1 MEARSSSAAPLE
13 GRRRFEVRRMSPLSC
28 GLEEGT
34 GASGDDAPGTGAL
47 PPRPLAP
54 STVGS
59 SLLRIDLKSY

>member
-13 GRRRFEVRRMSPLSC
+13 GRRRFEVRQMSPSSC
-28 GLEEGT
+28 GPEEGT
-34 GASGDDAPGTGAL
+34 GACGDDASGTGAL

-54 STVGS
+54 FTVGC